1 MSQPANSSGS
11 AATLPGG
18 GRTFLGHPVGLF
30 VLFFTEMWERF
41 SYYGMRS
48 LLVLYMVNY
57 LFIKPDVGKEVLGF
71 NAIKGALESV
81 FGPLGNQ
88 PLSSQIYGLYTAFVY
103 LTPFFGG
110 LLADKVIGQ
119 RRAVIFGAILMA
131 IGHFL
136 MAIEGLFFVALMFL
150 IMGNGA
156 FKPNISTQ
164 VGGLYPEGDPRRDGA
179 FTIFY
184 MGINLGAFFSP
195 LVCGTLGQT
204 VGWHYGFGAAGVGML
219 LGLVLYIWGRRFLA
233 PEPTVR
239 RVAPMA
245 AARSLG
251 LYMIGTVIGLVLLII
266 ALPNMLG
273 LIDKVYR
280 ITILSAVAA
289 VLVVYIAR
297 WMRTLPTDDRKKVGA
312 LMALCGLNIIFWGC
326 YEQQGN
332 TMQLWADQNTNWSFF
347 GWKMPSTWFQSFNP
361 IMIFAFA
368 PLLSMFWAWQTK
380 RGKEPDSVQKMA
392 IGCFLLGLSYVIM
405 IVAAQG
411 MTPETR
417 RHVMWL
423 ASTTFVITI
432 GELFLSPI
440 GLSLVTK
447 VSPPRMV
454 SMMMGVWFLSS
465 FFGNYLSGYLGTFW
479 EKMPRTNFF
488 LMLTILGLSAGVAIW
503 AFSKPIRQVV
513 SKHE

>member
-1 MSQPANSSGS
+1 MSLTSSPSNSG
-11 AATLPGG
+11 ALIPGG
-18 GRTFLGHPVGLF
+18 GRTFFGHPAGLF

-57 LFIKPDVGKEVLGF
+57 LFIMPDVGREVLGF
-71 NAIKGALESV
+71 NAVKGTLEAV
-81 FGPLGNQ
+81 FGPLGTQ

-110 LLADKVIGQ
+110 LLADRVLGQ
-119 RRAVIFGAILMA
+119 RKSVVLGAVLMA
-131 IGHFL
+131 IGQFL
-136 MAIEGLFFVALMFL
+136 MMVPSLFFVALTIL
-150 IMGNGA
+150 IFGNGA

-164 VGGLYPEGDPRRDGA
+164 VGSLYPEGDSRRDGA

-204 VGWHYGFGAAGVGML
+204 IGWKYGFGAAGVGM
-219 LGLVLYIWGRRFLA
+219 I
-233 PEPTVR
+233 
-239 RVAPMA
+239 
-245 AARSLG
+245 
-251 LYMIGTVIGLVLLII
+251 IGLVIYLAGQKYLAADNLSKIKAAAGPQVKEPLTRDEWKRVWALII
-266 ALPNMLG
+266 
-273 LIDKVYR
+273 
-280 ITILSAVAA
+280 
-289 VLVVYIAR
+289 
-297 WMRTLPTDDRKKVGA
+297 
-312 LMALCGLNIIFWGC
+312 LCVLNIVFWGC

-332 TMQLWADQNTNWSFF
+332 TMQLWADRNTDWNIF
-347 GWKMPSTWFQSFNP
+347 GWTMPSTWFQAFNP

-368 PLLSMFWAWQTK
+368 PLLNMVWAWQAR

-392 IGCFLLGLSYVIM
+392 IGCFLLGLSYIIM

-411 MTPETR
+411 LAPDVR
-417 RHVMWL
+417 RNVMWL
-423 ASTTFVITI
+423 AGTTFVTTI

-447 VSPPRMV
+447 VAPARIV

-465 FFGNYLSGYLGTFW
+465 FFGNYLSGFIGTFW
-479 EKMPRTNFF
+479 EKMPHTSYFM
-488 LMLTILGLSAGVAIW
+488 MLTVLGLSAGCAIL
-503 AFSKPIRQVV
+503 ALSKPIRKVV
-513 SKHE
+513 SRHD

>member
-1 MSQPANSSGS
+1 MTLPANPP
-11 AATLPGG
+11 AHATTAPGG
-18 GRTFLGHPVGLF
+18 GRTFFGHPVGLF

-57 LFIKPDVGKEVLGF
+57 LFIKPDVGREVLGF
-71 NAIKGALESV
+71 NAVKGTLESI
-81 FGPLGNQ
+81 FGPLGTQ

-110 LLADKVIGQ
+110 LLADRVLGQ
-119 RRAVIFGAILMA
+119 RKSVVLGAVLMA
-131 IGHFL
+131 IGQFL
-136 MAIEGLFFVALMFL
+136 LTVPSLFFVALTIL
-150 IMGNGA
+150 IFGNGA

-164 VGGLYPEGDPRRDGA
+164 VGSLYPEGDSRRDGA

-204 VGWHYGFGAAGVGML
+204 IGWAYGFGAAGVGMI
-219 LGLVLYIWGRRFLA
+219 LGLVIYLLGQKYLA
-233 PEPTVR
+233 PDNLAKTR
-239 RVAPMA
+239 A
-245 AARSLG
+245 AAGPQVKEPLTKDEWKR
-251 LYMIGTVIGLVLLII
+251 IWALI
-266 ALPNMLG
+266 L
-273 LIDKVYR
+273 
-280 ITILSAVAA
+280 
-289 VLVVYIAR
+289 
-297 WMRTLPTDDRKKVGA
+297 
-312 LMALCGLNIIFWGC
+312 LCGLNIVFWGC

-332 TMQLWADQNTNWSFF
+332 TMQLWADQNTDWNIL
-347 GWKMPSTWFQSFNP
+347 GWTMPSTWFQAFNP

-368 PLLSMFWAWQTK
+368 PLLNMVWAWQAR

-392 IGCFLLGLSYVIM
+392 IGCFLLGLSYIIM

-411 MTPETR
+411 MTPDVR
-417 RHVMWL
+417 RNVMWL
-423 ASTTFVITI
+423 AGTTFVTTI

-447 VSPPRMV
+447 VAPARIV

-479 EKMPRTNFF
+479 EKMPHTRFF
-488 LMLTILGLSAGVAIW
+488 LMLTVLGLSAGVAIQ
-503 AFSKPIRQVV
+503 ALSKPIRKVV
-513 SKHE
+513 SRHD